1 MAATDGVESS
11 FVSVASKSGIPT
23 IALGMLGSG
32 QFSLSAM
39 EKTGCLTGDSM
50 LNAVITSATCVVEEK
65 LVSLYATFE
74 IFL

>member
-1 MAATDGVESS
+1 MAATEGVESS
-11 FVSVASKSGIPT
+11 FVSEGYRSGMPT

-32 QFSLSAM
+32 QFSLSAT

-50 LNAVITSATCVVEEK
+50 LKAVITSATCVEK
-65 LVSLYATFE
+65 KTLVLRDATFE